1 MENYKAV
8 IRSKESGST
17 KFLLKKGMVPGVVYG
32 KGAKALSIAFD
43 NKALNKLMHAGG
55 FYSKIINI

>member
-17 KFLLKKGMVPGVVYG
+17 KFLLSKGPSFLEVIIKKGTMKNLLRP
-32 KGAKALSIAFD
+32 KNLLEIKKKFM
-43 NKALNKLMHAGG
+43 KK
-55 FYSKIINI
+55 K